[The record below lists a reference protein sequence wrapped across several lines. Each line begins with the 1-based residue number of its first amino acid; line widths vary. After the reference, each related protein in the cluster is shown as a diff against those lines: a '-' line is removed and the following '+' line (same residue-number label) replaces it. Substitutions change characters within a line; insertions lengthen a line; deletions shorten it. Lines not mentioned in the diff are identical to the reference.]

1 MVFINIYILFLA
13 QENEMKIYLTI
24 AQNRQ
29 LFRKKDGSIKDI
41 IINDTPIS
49 KLSEEEQFLD
59 SSKYFKSCLFNSS
72 KLNTYHIDHMNLI

>member
-49 KLSEEEQFLD
+49 KLSEEEQFLG
-59 SSKYFKSCLFNSS
+59 SSKYLKSCLFNSS
-72 KLNTYHIDHMNLI
+72 KLNTNVYDLLSF